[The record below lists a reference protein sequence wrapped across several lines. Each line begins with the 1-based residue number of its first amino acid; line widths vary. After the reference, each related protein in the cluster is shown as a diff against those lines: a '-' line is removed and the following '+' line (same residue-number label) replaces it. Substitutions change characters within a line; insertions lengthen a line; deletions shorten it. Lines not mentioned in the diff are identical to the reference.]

1 VIPDQQGELDLL
13 PVGVAH
19 IDAAGVVVLANRMM
33 GSMLGL
39 PVAEIIGRN
48 LFEFS
53 VGDPVRYA
61 QMLEFGTGFNRSVMG
76 PLAVRYRHAD
86 GSTRHCSLWALNHLG
101 DPGVAAF
108 ACTFVPAATESGVRE
123 ALTSVAGGES
133 VENTLELLADAIRD
147 NPFNSVGCWLVRDG
161 AGRRVAADRH
171 LSDPV
176 RAALAQP
183 GRWWRT
189 VRGDELV
196 TCDDT
201 RAGDDADRLLA
212 AAGVGAWWAM
222 PCRGGDEGEA
232 AVVVLRNDPGPVSP
246 NQREHLEQLTTTA
259 TLAFER
265 ASMQSRLNH
274 AAYHD
279 PLTGLGNRGRFFHR
293 DGQGASGGAAVLS
306 VDLDAFK
313 PVNDHLG
320 HAAGD
325 LVLVTVA
332 DRIRRAVRPTDRITR
347 FGGDEFV
354 IECPGVHSEGEAV
367 VIAERVI
374 AAVQEPIHLDDAC
387 VVVGASIG
395 IALADEDA
403 TVEELLD
410 RSDAALLAAKAAGKG
425 RWHLS
430 RPPREDGD

>member
-1 VIPDQQGELDLL
+1 VSTAAQTELDLL

-19 IDAAGVVVLANRMM
+19 IDATGAVLLANRMM
-33 GSMLGL
+33 GAMLGVPAADL
-39 PVAEIIGRN
+39 VGRN

-53 VGDPVRYA
+53 VGDAGRYA
-61 QMLEFGTGFNRSVMG
+61 QMLEFGTGFNRAVMG
-76 PLAVRYRHAD
+76 PLAVEYRHAD
-86 GSTRHCSLWALNHLG
+86 GSTRHCSVWALNHLD
-101 DPGVAAF
+101 DPGIGAF

-123 ALTSVAGGES
+123 ALTSVAGGEA
-133 VENTLELLADAIRD
+133 VEHTLELLADALRD
-147 NPFNSVGCWLVRDG
+147 NPFNSVGCWLVRDET
-161 AGRRVAADRH
+161 GRRVAADRH

-201 RAGDDADRLLA
+201 RSGDDADRLLA

-232 AVVVLRNDPGPVSP
+232 AVVVLRSDPGAISP

-265 ASMQSRLNH
+265 ASMQARLNH

-279 PLTGLGNRGRFFHR
+279 PLTGLGNRGRFFHP
-293 DGQGASGGAAVLS
+293 DGERAGGAALLS

-354 IECPGVHSEGEAV
+354 VECPGVHSEDEAV
-367 VIAERVI
+367 VIAERMI
-374 AAVQEPIHLDDAC
+374 AAIQEPIHLDDAC
-387 VVVGASIG
+387 VVVGASVG

-425 RWHLS
+425 RYHLS
-430 RPPREDGD
+430 RDLPDEGA